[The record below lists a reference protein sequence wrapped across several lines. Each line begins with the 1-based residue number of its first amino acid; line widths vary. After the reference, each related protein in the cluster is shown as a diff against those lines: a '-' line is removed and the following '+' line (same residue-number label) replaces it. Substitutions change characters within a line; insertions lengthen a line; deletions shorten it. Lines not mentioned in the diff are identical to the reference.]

1 MTVTTTDHPTAT
13 LELVGDALP
22 TGLEA
27 LRSWVEALEITRRGV
42 ELIIDTPFIPA
53 SFWPLPK
60 ALQLKDFPVPSMRH
74 PQEKDEE
81 YAQRRA
87 GAIAST
93 TTAITVG
100 AELGLGPNAAM
111 KYLYVTRGRPQIYAE
126 GILALFHAKGHRSRP
141 VARDV
146 DRCAVAVALRGS
158 AEWTEFEFTI
168 DDAERAGY
176 VKANPKYT
184 SDPKAMLWARVI
196 SIAVRS
202 VAPEVLGGI
211 AGEADVVD
219 VIEGE
224 VISSSPARVTVE
236 DLAARATAP
245 APAAETPAEAP
256 AGEPAAPAEPA
267 RIDERTWKL
276 MNAEWVR
283 LGVVGEGMKDRR
295 LRGISRIVGRTIESG
310 SELLV
315 AEGDVA
321 LDTLRSISA
330 DDPDRIL
337 DVLGEL
343 EARPAEPAAPA
354 GEPAG
359 WDTPPPADDA
369 R

>member
-27 LRSWVEALEITRRGV
+27 LRSWVEALEITRKGV

-74 PQEKDEE
+74 PQETEEE
-81 YAQRRA
+81 YARRRA

-111 KYLYVTRGRPQIYAE
+111 KYLYVTRGRPQVYAE

-141 VARDV
+141 LAREL
-146 DRCAVAVALRGS
+146 DRCAIAVALRGS
-158 AEWTEFEFTI
+158 AEWHEFEFTI
-168 DDAERAGY
+168 DDAELAGY
-176 VKANPKYT
+176 TKANSKYLT
-184 SDPKAMLWARVI
+184 DPKAMLWARVI

-224 VISSSPARVTVE
+224 VIASSPARVTVE
-236 DLAARATAP
+236 DLAGRA
-245 APAAETPAEAP
+245 APAADPAP
-256 AGEPAAPAEPA
+256 AGEPAAPAAETPPPA
-267 RIDERTWKL
+267 TIEQSTWTAL
-276 MNAEWVR
+276 NAEWKR

-343 EARPAEPAAPA
+343 ETRPAPDPAPAA

-359 WDTPPPADDA
+359 WDTPPPADDE